1 MREDKNET
9 SKASDIHSKLKN
21 FCAQKNVDFI
31 GNININKDRLG
42 VKKLQN
48 KPGNDAFS
56 NILKYL
62 NLCFWND
69 SNNGRYAEEHQSKS
83 LESISLNSAFF
94 YQN

>member
-1 MREDKNET
+1 MRKDKNDT

-21 FCAQKNVDFI
+21 FCTQKNVDFI

-69 SNNGRYAEEHQSKS
+69 SNNGRYAEEH
-83 LESISLNSAFF
+83 
-94 YQN
+94 